1 VCHRFLMPALVAV
14 ALAMTVVPSACGRKS
29 TALPPNLVD
38 DAGTQIA
45 AFDTAKDWSV
55 SGGRATVDRS
65 RQREGLGSVIL
76 RTGTGGKA
84 VAERP
89 ISQHISGE
97 GSVRVWIRFPLDWN
111 ATVKSVNLRFSPDR
125 DFRTSL
131 SYYLSDL
138 TGMHEGWNLVSVSTE
153 DFAGS
158 GGASWSARMIRLRVE
173 LVADTGRV
181 AQASFDDLRGGVA
194 ARPAVVMSFDD
205 GDASVY
211 STAYPIMR
219 ARGLRGTAYIVSSS
233 VGASGKMTLTQ
244 LRVLDAAGWDI
255 GNHSSTHRDLATLD
269 LASIEK
275 ELDDCAGFLTMNDL
289 PRSARDV
296 AYPFGGYDQTV
307 LRAMEATGMTTGRT
321 VSYRPESLPVDEP
334 YLISASGANATQQTV
349 AQIESSIDR
358 AVHDGA
364 TIHLFFHGVA
374 SQADSYY
381 QSIPDFTAICDY
393 VSKLGLPSL
402 TISEY
407 RALSSDQAPRSRRSH
422 ALSVRAFLGP
432 PSGAGRFLRSL

>member
-1 VCHRFLMPALVAV
+1 
-14 ALAMTVVPSACGRKS
+14 MTLVPSACGRKS
-29 TALPPNLVD
+29 VSLPPNLVD
-38 DAGTQIA
+38 DAGAQIA

-65 RQREGLGSVIL
+65 RRREGLGSVLL
-76 RTGTGGKA
+76 RTGAGGKA
-84 VAERP
+84 VAERR
-89 ISQHISGE
+89 ISQDISGE
-97 GSVRVWIRFPLDWN
+97 GSVRVWVRFPIDWN
-111 ATVKSVNLRFSPDR
+111 VTVKSVNLRFSPDP
-125 DFRTSL
+125 DFGTSL

-138 TGMHEGWNLVSVSTE
+138 TGMHEGWNLVSVSADE
-153 DFAGS
+153 FA
-158 GGASWSARMIRLRVE
+158 GGASWSERMIRLRVE
-173 LVADTGRV
+173 LVADTGSV
-181 AQASFDDLRGGVA
+181 AQANFDDLRAGVA

-244 LRVLDAAGWDI
+244 LRVLDADGWDI

-269 LASIEK
+269 LASVEK
-275 ELDDCAGFLTMNDL
+275 ELDDCAGFLTKNGL

-296 AYPFGGYDQTV
+296 AYPLGSYDQTV
-307 LRAMEATGMTTGRT
+307 LQAMEATGMTTGRT
-321 VSYRPESLPVDEP
+321 VSYRPESLPMDEP
-334 YLISASGANATQQTV
+334 YLISASGASAAQQTV

-358 AVHDGA
+358 AVNDGA

-374 SQADSYY
+374 SQADGYY
-381 QSIPDFTAICDY
+381 QSTSDFTAICDY
-393 VSKLGLPSL
+393 LSKLGLPSL

-407 RALSSDQAPRSRRSH
+407 RALSSDPAPGSPRPQ
-422 ALSVRAFLGP
+422 ALSVRAFPGP
-432 PSGAGRFLRSL
+432 PNGAGRFSRSL